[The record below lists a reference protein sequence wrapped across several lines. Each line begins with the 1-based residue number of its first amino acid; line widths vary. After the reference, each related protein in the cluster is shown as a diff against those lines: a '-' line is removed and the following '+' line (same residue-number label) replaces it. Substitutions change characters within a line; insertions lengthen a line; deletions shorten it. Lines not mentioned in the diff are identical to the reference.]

1 MTDTQTTGRPV
12 RVKVND
18 VEYNLADF
26 SPQAR
31 EQLTNL
37 RFTESEVKRLQVQL
51 AIVQTARNAYQQ
63 ALLAR
68 MKQDGMLS

>member
-1 MTDTQTTGRPV
+1 MAETPASRGPAKV
-12 RVKVND
+12 RIND
-18 VEYNLADF
+18 VDYNLADF

-31 EQLTNL
+31 EQLANL
-37 RFTESEVKRLQVQL
+37 RYAESEIKRMQAQL

-68 MKQDGMLS
+68 MKEDGML

>member
-1 MTDTQTTGRPV
+1 MTDARTTGRPV

-26 SPQAR
+26 SPEAR
-31 EQLTNL
+31 EQLANL
-37 RFTESEVKRLQVQL
+37 RYAESEIKRMQAQL
-51 AIVQTARNAYQQ
+51 AIVQTARNAYRQ

-68 MKQDGMLS
+68 MKEDGMLS